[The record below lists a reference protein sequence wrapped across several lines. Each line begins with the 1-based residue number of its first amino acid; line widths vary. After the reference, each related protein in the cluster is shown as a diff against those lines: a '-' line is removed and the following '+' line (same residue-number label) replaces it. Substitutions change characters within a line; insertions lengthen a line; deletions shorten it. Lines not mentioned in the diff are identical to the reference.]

1 MKSYG
6 KLTAGIIAVWFLF
19 ALSASAMGLFTNNAN
34 RIGVS
39 VALAA
44 GIPIL
49 LFFWWL
55 AASPGIRQFA
65 LSLNPVTLTLA
76 HSMRIVGITFV
87 VLEARDVLP
96 AVFAWPAGYGDIF
109 MGVTATFAAW
119 KLAHPGRRGSFIL
132 WQFLGI
138 ADLVTAVALG
148 TTAGL
153 LSPDGPSMLP
163 MTVLPLSLIPTF
175 IVPLLLMLHV
185 IAIAQARTWKR
196 SAFASSQP
204 SPTQALVA

>member
-19 ALSASAMGLFTNNAN
+19 ALSASALRLFTNNAN
-34 RIGVS
+34 RIGAS

-49 LFFWWL
+49 LFFLWS
-55 AASPGIRQFA
+55 AASSGFRQFA
-65 LSLNPVTLTLA
+65 LSLNPGTLTLV
-76 HSMRIVGITFV
+76 HSMRIVGIVFV
-87 VLEARDVLP
+87 VLEARGALP

-109 MGVTATFAAW
+109 MGLTATFAAW

-175 IVPLLLMLHV
+175 FVPLLLILHI
-185 IAIAQARTWKR
+185 IAIAQASAWKR
-196 SAFASSQP
+196 APLASSHTNP
-204 SPTQALVA
+204 SPALVL